1 MEVPPLMS
9 WMEIVPPG
17 GRWRAYFARRASIRR
32 EEVETL
38 LEEGGGGGCVGAGR
52 FLLPPLVVFVAI
64 MVDLC
69 RLSIVDCRS
78 IICPF

>member
-32 EEVETL
+32 EVETL
-38 LEEGGGGGCVGAGR
+38 LEEEGGGGCVGAGR
-52 FLLPPLVVFVAI
+52 FLLPPLVFVAI

-69 RLSIVDCRS
+69 C
-78 IICPF
+78 